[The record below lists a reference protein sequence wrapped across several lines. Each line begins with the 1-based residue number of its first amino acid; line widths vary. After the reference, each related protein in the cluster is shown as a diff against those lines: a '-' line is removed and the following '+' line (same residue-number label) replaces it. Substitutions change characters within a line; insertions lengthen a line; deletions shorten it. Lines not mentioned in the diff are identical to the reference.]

1 MTTAERQV
9 KYVIVD
15 MDTMVILDC
24 YTEAG
29 RDAYL
34 GMIKM
39 VNHEPFLIDLTGGEV
54 RV

>member
-1 MTTAERQV
+1 MTTAKKQP
-9 KYVIVD
+9 KYRIVD

-34 GMIKM
+34 DAIRMI
-39 VNHEPFLIDLTGGEV
+39 NHEPFLIDFTGQRKV
-54 RV
+54 A